1 MMAGH
6 TAGEERAIQFRQCE
20 PRMVRNAQAISPE
33 ILLYLNVSVFAELRS
48 RGTSKARTCA
58 VLDLSGDEY
67 DYVDAMV

>member
-1 MMAGH
+1 
-6 TAGEERAIQFRQCE
+6 
-20 PRMVRNAQAISPE
+20 MVRNAQAISPE